1 MALVVNTNLAAMNAA
16 NNTARAES
24 GLRTAM
30 ERLSSGQRI
39 NSAADDAAGLA
50 ISERMQTQIRGFNQ
64 AIRNV
69 NDGVSMVQSVD
80 GALGEITDALQRMR
94 ELAVQA
100 VNGSNTAMDRIALQN
115 ELSSLT
121 EQINLTAGSTRFNGM
136 SLLNG
141 NFTGREIQA
150 GASVGE
156 TIGVAF
162 DSARAD
168 DLGMYFVE
176 TSLTAAV
183 TSASGLDD
191 LFFDNGSVQFAEFGP
206 PNGATADNSMEE
218 AHLSIAVRGGRQS
231 DLSDANF
238 ESAALVYIDQY
249 DEASDIVAKV
259 NASGAGVKAYAETE
273 IQVAL
278 TAVETT
284 NVVNSDDPTATVA
297 QVTITLGSG
306 QRAGGYTSFTI
317 GSGALEDKAT
327 FAAAMA
333 AEVNASTGIH
343 GITATVDPESGESLS
358 LFQAEGRDIKMFADF
373 TDNAQSGLVIHE
385 KEIDGNTDALD
396 ADEIIDS
403 TADFGLVQAG
413 QVTFYS
419 GSEFQLQDTDDTD
432 NFDSENTRIE
442 NLGGVDLT
450 RTSTARRALAI
461 IDAAIEAIGAQRA
474 TAGALQ
480 NRFELSIQGLTVA
493 SENQSAAYSRI
504 VDADYAAES
513 SALAKNQILQQVS
526 TAMLAQAN
534 AMPQVALSLIQ

>member
-183 TSASGLDD
+183 TTASGLDD
-191 LFFDNGSVQFAEFGP
+191 IFFDNGSVQFAEFGP

-306 QRAGGYTSFTI
+306 QRAGAYTSFTI

-385 KEIDGNTDALD
+385 KEIDGDTEALG

>member
-218 AHLSIAVRGGRQS
+218 AHLSIAVKGGRQT
-231 DLSDANF
+231 DLSDSNF

-278 TAVETT
+278 TAVETSNT
-284 NVVNSDDPTATVA
+284 VDSTDPTATVA

-306 QRAGGYTSFTI
+306 QRAGAYTSFTI

-480 NRFELSIQGLTVA
+480 NRFELSVQGLTVA

>member
-115 ELSSLT
+115 ELSSLV

-183 TSASGLDD
+183 TTASGLDD
-191 LFFDNGSVQFAEFGP
+191 IFFDNGSVQFAEFGP

-273 IQVAL
+273 VQVEL

-284 NVVNSDDPTATVA
+284 NVVDSVDPTATVA

-306 QRAGGYTSFTI
+306 QRAGAYTSFTI

>member
-231 DLSDANF
+231 DLSDASF

-273 IQVAL
+273 VQVAL
-278 TAVETT
+278 ANVETT
-284 NVVNSDDPTATVA
+284 NIVDSTDPTATVA

-306 QRAGGYTSFTI
+306 QRAGAYTSFTI

-327 FAAAMA
+327 FASAMA

-373 TDNAQSGLVIHE
+373 TDNSQAGLVIHE

>member
-273 IQVAL
+273 VQVAL

-284 NVVNSDDPTATVA
+284 NTVDSVDPTATVA

-373 TDNAQSGLVIHE
+373 TDNSQAGLVIHE
-385 KEIDGNTDALD
+385 KEIDGNTDALE
-396 ADEIIDS
+396 ATTIIDS

-480 NRFELSIQGLTVA
+480 NRFELSVQGLTVA
-493 SENQSAAYSRI
+493 SENQTAAYSRI